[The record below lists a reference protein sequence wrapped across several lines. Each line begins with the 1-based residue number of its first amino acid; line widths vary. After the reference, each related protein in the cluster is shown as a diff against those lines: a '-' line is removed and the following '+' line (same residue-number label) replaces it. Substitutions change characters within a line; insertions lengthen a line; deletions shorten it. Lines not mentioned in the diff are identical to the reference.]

1 MLYYRQKE
9 NGYKEEVDDDSKKIM
24 GDRANESNGP
34 DGNRTRDLRRDR
46 AT

>member
-1 MLYYRQKE
+1 MLYVKKHKKMPTLLGRQ
-9 NGYKEEVDDDSKKIM
+9 Y
-24 GDRANESNGP
+24 GP